1 MNSFGAGYLVGRAAA
16 TASNPN
22 PTPRKF
28 GQLQEVSVDDS
39 FDEKKLYG
47 AGQRP
52 LRSFRGQ
59 AKTELKAKFAK
70 INGSMFAELFY
81 QTTAST
87 GSTIMAPAEIQTVPP
102 TAVGPIAT
110 IPGTPGAGGTSG
122 YTSAAALPTTTSGIG
137 SGATITIV
145 AAAGVVTGGTL
156 VAPGIGY
163 AVGDKVFPTQGGSV
177 GAAYFLVSTITG
189 GAITLTAQNA
199 GAAGVNFVEDLGVE
213 YAISGVPFTLVTSAP
228 AVGQYAVSTAGV
240 YTFAVADENAIVVL
254 CYSYKT
260 TGGLT
265 VSIPTLTQ
273 QEAPYFEVV
282 LFNPQDTGFQKKFFK
297 CSASKLN
304 QQFKQADIM
313 IPELDISVLDPGTGV
328 FFVDSYGSI

>member
-102 TAVGPIAT
+102 AVVGPIAT
-110 IPGTPGAGGTSG
+110 IPGTPGAGGTG
-122 YTSAAALPTTTSGIG
+122 YTSASTLPTTTTGIG
-137 SGATITIV
+137 TGATLTIV
-145 AAAGVVTGGTL
+145 AASGVITGGTL
-156 VAPGIGY
+156 GAAGTGY
-163 AVGDKVFPTQGGSV
+163 AVGDKIIPTQVGGA
-177 GAAYFLVSTITG
+177 GGFFLVSTITG

-213 YAISGVPFTLVTSAP
+213 YALTGVPFTLVTSAP

>member
-1 MNSFGAGYLVGRAAA
+1 MNSFGAGFLVGRAAA
-16 TASNPN
+16 TTANPN

-47 AGQRP
+47 PGQRP

-59 AKTELKAKFAK
+59 AKTDIKAKFAK
-70 INGSMFAELFY
+70 INGSLFSEIFY
-81 QTTAST
+81 QTTATT
-87 GSTIMAPAEIQTVPP
+87 GSTIMAPTELQTVPSV
-102 TAVGPIAT
+102 AVGPIAT
-110 IPGTPGAGGTSG
+110 IPGTPAAGGTSG
-122 YTSAAALPTTTSGIG
+122 YTSATALPTTTSGTG
-137 SGATITIV
+137 SGATITIT
-145 AAAGVVTGGTL
+145 AAAGIVTGGTL
-156 VAPGIGY
+156 VAAGNGY

-177 GAAYFLVSTITG
+177 GAAYFLVSTITSG
-189 GAITLTAQNA
+189 GYILTAANA

-213 YAISGVPFTLVTSAP
+213 YAASGVPFQLVPSAP
-228 AVGQYAVSTAGV
+228 TVGQYAVSSAGV
-240 YTFAVADENAIVVL
+240 YTFAAADAAAIVVL

-265 VSIPTLTQ
+265 LSVPTLVQ

-282 LFNPQDTGFQKKFFK
+282 LFNPQDTGYQKKFFK